1 MTREVFKENF
11 ISMPMKSFVLVLS
24 LSLFVYRESVHMP
37 AKKKKICFVALAS
50 LPREK
55 ITRQYDYEAE
65 TLPEAEKNQA
75 GRKRSR
81 IILFSNGA
89 VTGRI

>member
-1 MTREVFKENF
+1 MTREVFKENC
-11 ISMPMKSFVLVLS
+11 ICTPVKSFVLVLS
-24 LSLFVYRESVHMP
+24 LSLFVYHESVHMP
-37 AKKKKICFVALAS
+37 AKKKKKSVLS
-50 LPREK
+50 LWQACLEK
-55 ITRQYDYEAE
+55 RSRQYEVE

-81 IILFSNGA
+81 IILFANRA

>member
-1 MTREVFKENF
+1 
-11 ISMPMKSFVLVLS
+11 MPVKSFVLVLS
-24 LSLFVYRESVHMP
+24 LSLIVYHS
-37 AKKKKICFVALAS
+37 AILAS
-50 LPREK
+50 VPRETQK
-55 ITRQYDYEAE
+55 RSRQYEAE

-81 IILFSNGA
+81 IILFANRA